1 MSLSTGEISIEN
13 GRSLED
19 FNAADCADPMLVE
32 KRQARNIAFLIMV
45 IVPLRCDLLAEE
57 SGDRR
62 AYPIFVVRSFVEK
75 TGERSV
81 CPHVMKKAGTDG
93 RYPIFAVRS
102 FVEKAGERPV
112 CPHVIPSPCYSIMD
126 VPMLFPCY

>member
-81 CPHVMKKAGTDG
+81 CPHV
-93 RYPIFAVRS
+93 I
-102 FVEKAGERPV
+102 
-112 CPHVIPSPCYSIMD
+112 
-126 VPMLFPCY
+126 VPMLFAILLMNWRAVRRSRTAVQGSSMRHCI